1 MRRARTIT
9 RIAAALV
16 MAWQAQT
23 THAQS
28 SVQLYGLVDAW
39 MGSSKPL
46 GVFDNTVASNVSNK
60 NGLNAPE
67 GGAGVGTLALLQQDQ
82 GDEQRRDDDQGDGKE
97 AIQHG
102 DDSMGLSFGYREAAA
117 QMAWNSAASSDAPPT
132 NPPSM
137 SGMLTTLVR

>member
-1 MRRARTIT
+1 MPRDIGHDDGEQEEQARQNPRGATQEVAGT
-9 RIAAALV
+9 GGTEHGAGGSAA
-16 MAWQAQT
+16 
-23 THAQS
+23 
-28 SVQLYGLVDAW
+28 
-39 MGSSKPL
+39 
-46 GVFDNTVASNVSNK
+46 
-60 NGLNAPE
+60 E

-137 SGMLTTLVR
+137 SGMRNSSAALEAFTLPPYKRRVAAAILAS